1 MAIRPKGFLAAR
13 LIFFALS
20 IAFGMAVAAALSAP
34 ALAAGPIGWG
44 VGGGKYGSDID
55 DYFAT
60 GGLYFSLGMIT
71 INPNAEWI
79 FFDNGTSY
87 TLNVDGKL
95 TVLPLGAASGW
106 LGAGLG
112 RLTVDPDNASSTN
125 DTVVN
130 LLAGVGLNAVPFKP
144 YLQGKYMLKDGDDPF
159 GLSIGVRF

>member
-1 MAIRPKGFLAAR
+1 MRIRPIAFHAR
-13 LIFFALS
+13 PLLFSALS
-20 IAFGMAVAAALSAP
+20 IAFGIVVAAVSITP

-44 VGGGKYGSDID
+44 VGAGKYGSDID

-60 GGLYFSLGMIT
+60 GGFYVSLGPLT

-95 TVLPLGAASGW
+95 TVLPMVAASGW

-112 RLTVDPDNASSTN
+112 RLTVDPDNASSN
-125 DTVVN
+125 NETVVN
-130 LLAGVGLNAVPFKP
+130 LLAGVGLNAVPLKP

-159 GLSIGVRF
+159 ALSIGVRF